1 MDNVAETSSATE
13 SNAISSVGAALRA
26 AREAQGLSVADVAE
40 RIKFSVKQLEALEDG
55 KHEALPE
62 GAFLRGFIR
71 SYARTLH
78 LDETPLL
85 ASMAPVQ
92 EQHGV
97 VSDLQTDGFEL
108 IPAQGLNKKSIYL
121 MVAIL
126 MGAFVLALFV
136 WKQKDEAIIEKVVVQ
151 EVKLPLLELASAVV
165 EASSAVG
172 AASAVVTAE
181 SESIRVP
188 AATKVVE
195 PAKLMVAAPK
205 VTSHAEIA
213 VVAKPK
219 LVEPLSFVATPN
231 MSIEKPTAPFEQL
244 KKRPIHI
251 VFSQDSW
258 MEIKDTNGEL
268 LLSRMNEAGTE
279 KWIGGNRRAPYQVAI
294 GKVGAVKVFYKG
306 REVDLSKY
314 SQSGVVHLVLE

>member
-1 MDNVAETSSATE
+1 MNNVAETSSATE
-13 SNAISSVGAALRA
+13 SNATSSVGAALRA

-55 KHEALPE
+55 KREGPPE
-62 GAFLRGFIR
+62 GAFLRGFVR

-85 ASMAPVQ
+85 ASMSSVQ

-97 VSDLQTDGFEL
+97 VSDLQTDGLEL
-108 IPAQGLNKKSIYL
+108 IPAQGFNKKSIYL
-121 MVAIL
+121 MAAAL
-126 MGAFVLALFV
+126 MGAFVLALFI
-136 WKQKDEAIIEKVVVQ
+136 WKQKNEAIIEKVVVQ
-151 EVKLPLLELASAVV
+151 EVKLPLLVSVSAVV
-165 EASSAVG
+165 DAFSAVS
-172 AASAVVTAE
+172 AASAVVTTE
-181 SESIRVP
+181 SESVRVP
-188 AATKVVE
+188 LATKVVE

-205 VTSHAEIA
+205 VTTPAEIA

-219 LVEPLSFVATPN
+219 LVEPPSFVATPN
-231 MSIEKPTAPFEQL
+231 ASIEKPTVPFEQL

-314 SQSGVVHLVLE
+314 SQSGVVRLVLE